1 MLGKFENVLEL
12 NVKEEI
18 FDLYVIVIEFGCLV
32 LNLVVFENVENW
44 VDVNDVWYFI
54 NFIFCVDR
62 VVKDVWVKGVEND
75 LYVYCVGIVEL

>member
-1 MLGKFENVLEL
+1 M
-12 NVKEEI
+12 
-18 FDLYVIVIEFGCLV
+18 